1 MVTFQKD
8 NFSLKTAPAR
18 ESKGSPKRT
27 QVEIWRGNFLNF
39 APEFLEKIGV
49 SSQSFRLT
57 LTILMNYKNI
67 GGNPN
72 PKPKKTLTSLSNT
85 SSSIFAET
93 HQDRATIY
101 TLDPRPGLRRIL
113 SIDDPLNIEMGDKWV
128 SSLLPPSSQ
137 LTRI

>member
-8 NFSLKTAPAR
+8 NFSLKTASAR
-18 ESKGSPKRT
+18 ESKGSPKRS
-27 QVEIWRGNFLNF
+27 QVEIWRENFLNF
-39 APEFLEKIGV
+39 APGFIAKIGV
-49 SSQSFRLT
+49 SSQSFKPT
-57 LTILMNYKNI
+57 STILINCKHI
-67 GGNPN
+67 GGN
-72 PKPKKTLTSLSNT
+72 PKPKKTLTSLTNT

-128 SSLLPPSSQ
+128 SDSLPPLSQ